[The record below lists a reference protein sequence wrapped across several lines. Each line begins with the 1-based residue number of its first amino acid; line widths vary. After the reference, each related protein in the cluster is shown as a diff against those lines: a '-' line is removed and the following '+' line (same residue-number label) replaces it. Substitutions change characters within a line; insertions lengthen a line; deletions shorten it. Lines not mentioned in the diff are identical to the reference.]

1 MIALDGDFRAMSD
14 KVQGQL
20 SVTSPPHLVIF
31 IMWNAVFV
39 SVSLARTV
47 GEEELHQY
55 VHV

>member
-20 SVTSPPHLVIF
+20 SVISPPHLVIF
-31 IMWNAVFV
+31 IMWNAVFL